1 MFSLQL
7 LGIAQKACATPVLDM
22 TGNIVEWAGWGT
34 HVLAM
39 PVQN

>member
-7 LGIAQKACATPVLDM
+7 LGIVQKACATPVLDV
-22 TGNIVEWAGWGT
+22 TGNVAEQAGWGT
-34 HVLAM
+34 RVLAM